1 MFILRNNQTPEL
13 QYYYARCK
21 SLVRE
26 IWRSFAREKDIL
38 WCKASKTPR
47 SRTPKVNLF
56 AYSLEPTKP
65 DGEEGEDQD
74 EIDQE
79 NGDSKHEITACQLIH
94 RFLCHYQS
102 SLCLNLHQRHFSYI
116 KDMNTYSK
124 SYCCSRCG
132 TFPKHVSMLHRHERT
147 FKAKVQYQFPGGT
160 YRTPPTIFQ
169 LLEDER
175 FTIPRHLKYFPY
187 RATFDFECMLN
198 PMTGLIDTE
207 KLTWDAKHIPLSA
220 SVCSNVP
227 VYDQPKCCVSDGDSK
242 QLVKETI

>member
-1 MFILRNNQTPEL
+1 MDCYNYRLSSLQPREIIQHLDEKFSNQSTVFKLNVSFVFILRNNQTPEL

-79 NGDSKHEITACQLIH
+79 NGDSKHEITAQLIH

-132 TFPKHVSMLHRHERT
+132 TFPKHVGMLHRHERT

-169 LLEDER
+169 LLEDEH
-175 FTIPRHLKYFPY
+175 FTIPRHLKYF
-187 RATFDFECMLN
+187 L
-198 PMTGLIDTE
+198 TE
-207 KLTWDAKHIPLSA
+207 LPSTS
-220 SVCSNVP
+220 SVCLTP
-227 VYDQPKCCVSDGDSK
+227 
-242 QLVKETI
+242 